1 MALTFR
7 PIPAL
12 TGQTHSIP
20 LGLNNRGWALITGFL
35 AATVVAALAYASVAE
50 YARKETV
57 TGYLNPREGAA
68 RVAAVRP
75 GILTELYVKNGDRV
89 AAGDPLFTV
98 DTSHGLAGGGTLD
111 AAMRAGLHRQVSLLE
126 EQIAAEQARLASDQ
140 ARLSARINGLLAELP
155 SLETQRTLQVER
167 ASVTEARLKALGELR
182 AKGYVSEAEYRARE
196 ESWLSQRQSLAAID
210 QRVTALSADLA
221 QARIDRDRAPIDSA
235 DRLSRL
241 SASQAEL
248 RQRLAE
254 VSAQGGQQVRA
265 PTAGRVTSLQ
275 ASLGQRLDP
284 AKPVLTLVP
293 DGATLQAELYVPSR
307 AIGFVEVGQRVRL
320 MDDAF
325 PYQHFGTYGG
335 SVATISQT
343 VFSPAE
349 VIGPVVPVEASYRV
363 SVLLDREMVDADGV
377 EKPLQTDM
385 AVRADLVLEERTIVG
400 WILDDILNHL

>member
-20 LGLNNRGWALITGFL
+20 LGLNNHGWAPITGFL

-57 TGYLNPREGAA
+57 TGYLTPREGVA
-68 RVAAVRP
+68 RVAAPRP
-75 GILTELYVKNGDRV
+75 GIMTRLMVGHGDLV
-89 AAGDPLFTV
+89 AVGDPLFVV

-111 AAMRAGLHRQVSLLE
+111 AAVRLGLERQVALLD
-126 EQIAAEQARLASDQ
+126 EQIAAEQARRGSDQ

-155 SLETQRTLQVER
+155 SLETQRTLQIER

-182 AKGYVSEAEYRARE
+182 AKGFVSEAEYRARE
-196 ESWLSQRQSLAAID
+196 EAWLSQRQSLAAID
-210 QRVTALSADLA
+210 QRITTLSADLS
-221 QARIDRDRAPIDSA
+221 QARIDRDRAPLDSN

-241 SASQAEL
+241 TASQAEL

-254 VSAQGGQQVRA
+254 VDAQGGQLIRA
-265 PTAGRVTSLQ
+265 PMAGRVTSLQ
-275 ASLGQRLDP
+275 ATVGQRLDP
-284 AKPVLTLVP
+284 AKPALTIVP
-293 DGATLQAELYVPSR
+293 EGTTLQAELFVPSR

-320 MDDAF
+320 MYDAF

-335 SVATISQT
+335 VVETVSKTMVTPQEVA
-343 VFSPAE
+343 
-349 VIGPVVPVEASYRV
+349 GPHAMNEAGYRV
-363 SVLLDREMVDADGV
+363 SVALDRETVDVGEREVRVQADMS
-377 EKPLQTDM
+377 L
-385 AVRADLVLEERTIVG
+385 RAEVFLEDRTVIGWVLEKMPFS
-400 WILDDILNHL
+400 